1 MGRPTLPTSGKAHVL
16 RSTQRGSF
24 AYVAAV
30 LVEPEE
36 RVFDKGDVPDRV
48 NAGFG
53 WARRS
58 ASGRSS
64 GTLDTFPSGRLDLAE
79 R

>member
-53 WARRS
+53 
-58 ASGRSS
+58 
-64 GTLDTFPSGRLDLAE
+64 
-79 R
+79 

>member
-24 AYVAAV
+24 AYVGAV

-53 WARRS
+53 WGPTVRKWSLKRDA
-58 ASGRSS
+58 G
-64 GTLDTFPSGRLDLAE
+64 
-79 R
+79 